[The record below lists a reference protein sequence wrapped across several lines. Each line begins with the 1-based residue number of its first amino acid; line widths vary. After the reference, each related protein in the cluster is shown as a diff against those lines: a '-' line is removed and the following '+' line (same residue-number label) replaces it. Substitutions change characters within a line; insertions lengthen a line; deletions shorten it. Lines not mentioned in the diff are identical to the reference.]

1 MRIIIIHIYVLIKYN
16 FDMKNLWFLLFLII
30 FNIQSSCELAENKNR
45 TIVAGGSLTEII
57 YFLNEQQRLVAVDIT
72 SNYPEIAT
80 TLPSIGYVRTLS
92 TEGVLSLD
100 PNLILGEE
108 DMGPPLVVDQI
119 KSTGVDLRVIEE
131 DYSLDS
137 ITGKILCVAKI
148 LGVREKATKLIN
160 SELQNNIDNLIEVK
174 LTGLNK
180 NKKVMIILG
189 MDGTSP
195 MVAGLQTSGNGF
207 IDMIGAS
214 NIMNSFEGWKP
225 VSAESILVENPDL
238 IIITNRGLNNFGT
251 IEKLAQHPSLAF
263 TNAAQNLNI
272 LAIDGMSLLGFG
284 PRTIEVANTVAEKLK
299 SIN

>member
-1 MRIIIIHIYVLIKYN
+1 MRNLLI
-16 FDMKNLWFLLFLII
+16 LLFIVVL
-30 FNIQSSCELAENKNR
+30 NIQPSCFAAKSFDK

-57 YFLNEQQRLVAVDIT
+57 YFLNEEEKLVAVDIT
-72 SNYPEIAT
+72 SNYPEKAT
-80 TLPSIGYVRTLS
+80 ELPSIGYVRTLS

-108 DMGPPLVVDQI
+108 DMGPPLVIDQI

-131 DYSLDS
+131 DYTLES
-137 ITGKILCVAKI
+137 ITGKILCVGEI
-148 LGVREKATKLIN
+148 LGVKEKATKLIN
-160 SELQNNIDNLIEVK
+160 SELQKNIDNLIDTK
-174 LTGLNK
+174 LAGVNK

-207 IDMIGAS
+207 IGMIGAS
-214 NIMNSFEGWKP
+214 NIMSSFEGWKP
-225 VSAESILVENPDL
+225 VSAESILVQNPDL

>member
-1 MRIIIIHIYVLIKYN
+1 MRNLLI
-16 FDMKNLWFLLFLII
+16 LLFIVVL
-30 FNIQSSCELAENKNR
+30 NIQPSCFAAKSFDK
-45 TIVAGGSLTEII
+45 TIVAGGSITEII
-57 YFLNEQQRLVAVDIT
+57 YFLNEEEKLVAVDIT
-72 SNYPEIAT
+72 SNYPEKAT
-80 TLPSIGYVRTLS
+80 ELPSIGYVRTLS

-108 DMGPPLVVDQI
+108 DMGPPLVIDQI

-131 DYSLDS
+131 DYTLDS
-137 ITGKILCVAKI
+137 ITGKILCVGEI
-148 LGVREKATKLIN
+148 LGVKEKATKLIN
-160 SELQNNIDNLIEVK
+160 SKLQKNIDNLIDTK
-174 LTGLNK
+174 LAGVNK

-207 IDMIGAS
+207 VEMIGAS
-214 NIMNSFEGWKP
+214 NIMSSFEGWKP
-225 VSAESILVENPDL
+225 VSAESILVQNPDL

>member
-1 MRIIIIHIYVLIKYN
+1 MRNVCLAILIII
-16 FDMKNLWFLLFLII
+16 FD
-30 FNIQSSCELAENKNR
+30 IQSSCEEAINKSR
-45 TIVAGGSLTEII
+45 IIVAGGSLTEII
-57 YFLNEQQRLVAVDIT
+57 YFLNEQEKLVAVDIT
-72 SNYPEIAT
+72 SNYPKKAT
-80 TLPSIGYVRTLS
+80 ELPSIGYVRSLS
-92 TEGVLSLD
+92 TEGVLSLN

-108 DMGPPLVVDQI
+108 DMGPPLVVEQI
-119 KSTGVDLRVIEE
+119 KNTGVDLRVIQE

-137 ITGKILCVAKI
+137 ITGKILCVGKI
-148 LGVREKATKLIN
+148 LGVTEKATKLIK
-160 SELQNNIDNLIEVK
+160 SKLQMNIDNLINVNLDK
-174 LTGLNK
+174 VNI

-195 MVAGLQTSGNGF
+195 MVAGRQTSGNGF
-207 IDMIGAS
+207 IGMIGAT

-251 IEKLAQHPSLAF
+251 IEKLAKHPSLAF

>member
-1 MRIIIIHIYVLIKYN
+1 MRNLLI
-16 FDMKNLWFLLFLII
+16 LLFIVVL
-30 FNIQSSCELAENKNR
+30 NIQPSCFAAKSFDK

-57 YFLNEQQRLVAVDIT
+57 YFLNEEEKLVAVDIT
-72 SNYPEIAT
+72 SNYPEKAT
-80 TLPSIGYVRTLS
+80 ELPSIGYVRTLS

-108 DMGPPLVVDQI
+108 DMGPPLVIDQI

-131 DYSLDS
+131 DYTLES
-137 ITGKILCVAKI
+137 ITGKILCVGEI
-148 LGVREKATKLIN
+148 LGVKEKATKLIN
-160 SELQNNIDNLIEVK
+160 SELQKNIDNLIDTK
-174 LTGLNK
+174 LAGVNK

-207 IDMIGAS
+207 IGMIGAS
-214 NIMNSFEGWKP
+214 NIMSSFEGWKP
-225 VSAESILVENPDL
+225 VSAESILVQNPDL

-263 TNAAQNLNI
+263 TNAAENLNI

>member
-1 MRIIIIHIYVLIKYN
+1 MRNLLI
-16 FDMKNLWFLLFLII
+16 LLFIVVL
-30 FNIQSSCELAENKNR
+30 NIQPSCFAAKSFDK

-57 YFLNEQQRLVAVDIT
+57 YFLNEEEKLVAVDIT
-72 SNYPEIAT
+72 SNYPEKAT
-80 TLPSIGYVRTLS
+80 ELPSIGYVRTLS

-108 DMGPPLVVDQI
+108 DMGPPLVIDQI

-131 DYSLDS
+131 DYTLES
-137 ITGKILCVAKI
+137 ITGKILCVGEI
-148 LGVREKATKLIN
+148 LGVKEKATKLIN
-160 SELQNNIDNLIEVK
+160 SELQKNIDNLIDTK
-174 LTGLNK
+174 LAGVNK

-207 IDMIGAS
+207 VEMIGAS
-214 NIMNSFEGWKP
+214 NIMSSFEGWKP
-225 VSAESILVENPDL
+225 VSAESILVQNPDL

>member
-1 MRIIIIHIYVLIKYN
+1 MRNLLI
-16 FDMKNLWFLLFLII
+16 LLFIVVL
-30 FNIQSSCELAENKNR
+30 NIQPSCFAAKSFDK

-57 YFLNEQQRLVAVDIT
+57 YFLNEEEKLVAVDIT
-72 SNYPEIAT
+72 SNYPEKAT
-80 TLPSIGYVRTLS
+80 ELPSIGYVRTLS

-108 DMGPPLVVDQI
+108 DMGPPLVIDQI

-131 DYSLDS
+131 NYTLES
-137 ITGKILCVAKI
+137 ITGKILCVGEI
-148 LGVREKATKLIN
+148 LGVKEKATKLIN
-160 SELQNNIDNLIEVK
+160 SELQKNIDNLIDTK
-174 LTGLNK
+174 LAGVNK

-207 IDMIGAS
+207 VEMIGAS
-214 NIMNSFEGWKP
+214 NIMSSFEGWKP
-225 VSAESILVENPDL
+225 VSAESILVQNPDL

-263 TNAAQNLNI
+263 TNAAKNLNI

>member
-1 MRIIIIHIYVLIKYN
+1 MRNLLI
-16 FDMKNLWFLLFLII
+16 LLFIVAL
-30 FNIQSSCELAENKNR
+30 NIQPSCFAAKSFDK

-57 YFLNEQQRLVAVDIT
+57 YFLNEEEILVAVDIT
-72 SNYPEIAT
+72 SNYPEEAT
-80 TLPSIGYVRTLS
+80 ELPKIGYVRTLS

-108 DMGPPLVVDQI
+108 DMGPPLVIDQI

-131 DYSLDS
+131 DYTLES
-137 ITGKILCVAKI
+137 ITGKILCVGEI
-148 LGVREKATKLIN
+148 LGVKEKATKLIN
-160 SELQNNIDNLIEVK
+160 SELQKNIDNLIDTK
-174 LTGLNK
+174 LAGVNK

-207 IDMIGAS
+207 IGMIGAS
-214 NIMNSFEGWKP
+214 NIMSSFEGWKP
-225 VSAESILVENPDL
+225 VSAESILVQNPDL

>member
-1 MRIIIIHIYVLIKYN
+1 MRNLLI
-16 FDMKNLWFLLFLII
+16 LLFIVVL
-30 FNIQSSCELAENKNR
+30 NIQPSCFAAKSFDK
-45 TIVAGGSLTEII
+45 TIVAGGSITEII
-57 YFLNEQQRLVAVDIT
+57 YFLNEEEKLVAVDIT
-72 SNYPEIAT
+72 SNYPEKAT
-80 TLPSIGYVRTLS
+80 ELPSIGYVRTLS

-108 DMGPPLVVDQI
+108 DMGPPLVIDQI

-131 DYSLDS
+131 DYTLDS
-137 ITGKILCVAKI
+137 IIGKILCVGEI
-148 LGVREKATKLIN
+148 LGVKEKATKLIN
-160 SELQNNIDNLIEVK
+160 SELQKNIDNLIDTK
-174 LTGLNK
+174 LAGVNK

-207 IDMIGAS
+207 IGMIGAS
-214 NIMNSFEGWKP
+214 NIMSSFEGWKP
-225 VSAESILVENPDL
+225 VSAESILVQNPDL

>member
-1 MRIIIIHIYVLIKYN
+1 MRNVCLAILIII
-16 FDMKNLWFLLFLII
+16 FD
-30 FNIQSSCELAENKNR
+30 IQSSCEEAINKSR
-45 TIVAGGSLTEII
+45 IIVAGGSLTEII
-57 YFLNEQQRLVAVDIT
+57 YFLNEQEKLVAVDIT
-72 SNYPEIAT
+72 SNYPKKAT
-80 TLPSIGYVRTLS
+80 ELPSIGYVRSLS
-92 TEGVLSLD
+92 TEGVLSLN

-108 DMGPPLVVDQI
+108 DMGPPLVVEQI
-119 KSTGVDLRVIEE
+119 KNTGVDLRVIQE

-137 ITGKILCVAKI
+137 ITGKILCVGKI
-148 LGVREKATKLIN
+148 LGVTEKATKLIK
-160 SELQNNIDNLIEVK
+160 SKLQKNIDNLINVNLDK
-174 LTGLNK
+174 VNI

-195 MVAGLQTSGNGF
+195 MVAGRQTSGNGF
-207 IDMIGAS
+207 IGMIGAT

-251 IEKLAQHPSLAF
+251 IEKLAKHPSLAF

>member
-1 MRIIIIHIYVLIKYN
+1 MRNLLI
-16 FDMKNLWFLLFLII
+16 LLFIVVL
-30 FNIQSSCELAENKNR
+30 NIQPSCFAAKSFDK
-45 TIVAGGSLTEII
+45 TIVAGGSITEII
-57 YFLNEQQRLVAVDIT
+57 YFLNEEEKLVAVDIT
-72 SNYPEIAT
+72 SNYPEKAT
-80 TLPSIGYVRTLS
+80 ELPSIGYVRTLS

-108 DMGPPLVVDQI
+108 DMGPPLVIDQI

-131 DYSLDS
+131 DYTLDS
-137 ITGKILCVAKI
+137 ITGKILCVGEI
-148 LGVREKATKLIN
+148 LGVKEKATKLIN
-160 SELQNNIDNLIEVK
+160 SELQKNIDNLIETK
-174 LTGLNK
+174 LAGVNK

-207 IDMIGAS
+207 VEMIGAS
-214 NIMNSFEGWKP
+214 NIMSSFEGWKP
-225 VSAESILVENPDL
+225 VSAESILVQNPDL

>member
-1 MRIIIIHIYVLIKYN
+1 MRNLLI
-16 FDMKNLWFLLFLII
+16 LLFIVVL
-30 FNIQSSCELAENKNR
+30 NIQPSCFAAKSFDK

-57 YFLNEQQRLVAVDIT
+57 YFLNEEEKLVAVDIT
-72 SNYPEIAT
+72 SNYPEKAT
-80 TLPSIGYVRTLS
+80 ELPSIGYVRTLS

-108 DMGPPLVVDQI
+108 DMGPPLVIDQI

-131 DYSLDS
+131 DYTLES
-137 ITGKILCVAKI
+137 ITGKILCVGEI
-148 LGVREKATKLIN
+148 LGVKEKATKLIN
-160 SELQNNIDNLIEVK
+160 SELQKNIDNLIDTRLAGV
-174 LTGLNK
+174 NK

-207 IDMIGAS
+207 IGMIGAS
-214 NIMNSFEGWKP
+214 NIMSSFEGWKP
-225 VSAESILVENPDL
+225 VSAESILVQNPDL

>member
-1 MRIIIIHIYVLIKYN
+1 MRNLLI
-16 FDMKNLWFLLFLII
+16 LLFIVVL
-30 FNIQSSCELAENKNR
+30 NIQPSCFAAKSFDK

-57 YFLNEQQRLVAVDIT
+57 YFLNEEEKLVAVDIT
-72 SNYPEIAT
+72 SNYPEKAT
-80 TLPSIGYVRTLS
+80 ELPSIGYVRTLS

-108 DMGPPLVVDQI
+108 DMGPPLVIDQI

-131 DYSLDS
+131 DYTLES
-137 ITGKILCVAKI
+137 ITGKILCVGEI
-148 LGVREKATKLIN
+148 LGVKEKATKLIN
-160 SELQNNIDNLIEVK
+160 SELQKNIDNLIDTRLAGV
-174 LTGLNK
+174 NK

-207 IDMIGAS
+207 IGMIGAS
-214 NIMNSFEGWKP
+214 NIMSSFEGWKP

>member
-1 MRIIIIHIYVLIKYN
+1 MRNLLI
-16 FDMKNLWFLLFLII
+16 LLFIVVL
-30 FNIQSSCELAENKNR
+30 NIQPSCFAAKSFDK

-57 YFLNEQQRLVAVDIT
+57 YFLNEEEKLVAVDIT
-72 SNYPEIAT
+72 SNYPEKAT
-80 TLPSIGYVRTLS
+80 ELPSIGYVRTLS

-108 DMGPPLVVDQI
+108 DMGPPLVIDQI

-131 DYSLDS
+131 DYTLDS
-137 ITGKILCVAKI
+137 IIGKILCVGEI
-148 LGVREKATKLIN
+148 LGVKEKATKLIN
-160 SELQNNIDNLIEVK
+160 SELQKNIDNLIDTK
-174 LTGLNK
+174 LAGVNK

-207 IDMIGAS
+207 VEMIGAS
-214 NIMNSFEGWKP
+214 NIMSSFEGWKP
-225 VSAESILVENPDL
+225 VSAESILVQNPDL

-263 TNAAQNLNI
+263 TNAAENLNI

>member
-1 MRIIIIHIYVLIKYN
+1 MRNLLI
-16 FDMKNLWFLLFLII
+16 LLFIVVL
-30 FNIQSSCELAENKNR
+30 NIQPSCFAAKSFDK

-57 YFLNEQQRLVAVDIT
+57 YFLNEEEKLVAVDIT
-72 SNYPEIAT
+72 SNYPEKAT
-80 TLPSIGYVRTLS
+80 ELPSIGYVRTLS

-108 DMGPPLVVDQI
+108 DMGPPLVIDQI

-131 DYSLDS
+131 DYTLDS
-137 ITGKILCVAKI
+137 IIGKILCVGEI
-148 LGVREKATKLIN
+148 LGVKEKATKLIN
-160 SELQNNIDNLIEVK
+160 SELQKNIDNLIDTK
-174 LTGLNK
+174 LAGVNK

-207 IDMIGAS
+207 IGMIGAS
-214 NIMNSFEGWKP
+214 NIMSSFEGWKP
-225 VSAESILVENPDL
+225 VSAESILVQNPDL

>member
-1 MRIIIIHIYVLIKYN
+1 MR
-16 FDMKNLWFLLFLII
+16 NLLFLLFIVVL
-30 FNIQSSCELAENKNR
+30 NIQPSCFAAKSFDK

-57 YFLNEQQRLVAVDIT
+57 YFLNEEEKLVAVDIT
-72 SNYPEIAT
+72 SNYPEKAT
-80 TLPSIGYVRTLS
+80 ELPSIGYVRTLS

-108 DMGPPLVVDQI
+108 DMGPPLVIDQI

-131 DYSLDS
+131 DYTLES
-137 ITGKILCVAKI
+137 ITGKILCVGEI
-148 LGVREKATKLIN
+148 LGVKEKATKLIN
-160 SELQNNIDNLIEVK
+160 SELQKNIDNLIDTK
-174 LTGLNK
+174 LAGVNK

-207 IDMIGAS
+207 IGMIGAS
-214 NIMNSFEGWKP
+214 NIMSSFEGWKP

>member
-1 MRIIIIHIYVLIKYN
+1 MRNLLI
-16 FDMKNLWFLLFLII
+16 LLFIVVL
-30 FNIQSSCELAENKNR
+30 NIQPSCFAAKSFDK

-57 YFLNEQQRLVAVDIT
+57 YFLNEEEKLVAVDIT
-72 SNYPEIAT
+72 SNYPEKAT
-80 TLPSIGYVRTLS
+80 ELPSIGYVRTLS

-108 DMGPPLVVDQI
+108 DMGPPLVIDQI

-131 DYSLDS
+131 DYTLES
-137 ITGKILCVAKI
+137 ITGKILCVGEI
-148 LGVREKATKLIN
+148 LGVKEKATKLIN
-160 SELQNNIDNLIEVK
+160 SELQKNIDNLIDTK
-174 LTGLNK
+174 LAGVNK

-207 IDMIGAS
+207 VEMIGAS

-225 VSAESILVENPDL
+225 VSAESILVQNPDL

>member
-1 MRIIIIHIYVLIKYN
+1 MRNLLI
-16 FDMKNLWFLLFLII
+16 LLFIVVL
-30 FNIQSSCELAENKNR
+30 NIQPSCFAAKSFDK

-57 YFLNEQQRLVAVDIT
+57 YFLNEEEKLVAVDIT
-72 SNYPEIAT
+72 SNYPEKAT
-80 TLPSIGYVRTLS
+80 ELPSIGYVRTLS

-108 DMGPPLVVDQI
+108 DMGPPLVIDQI

-131 DYSLDS
+131 DYTLDS
-137 ITGKILCVAKI
+137 IIGKILCVGEI
-148 LGVREKATKLIN
+148 LGVKEKATKLIN
-160 SELQNNIDNLIEVK
+160 SELKKNIDNLIDTK
-174 LTGLNK
+174 LAGVNK

-207 IDMIGAS
+207 VEMIGAS
-214 NIMNSFEGWKP
+214 NIMSSFEGWKP
-225 VSAESILVENPDL
+225 VSAESILVQNPDL

>member
-1 MRIIIIHIYVLIKYN
+1 MRNLLI
-16 FDMKNLWFLLFLII
+16 LLFIVVL
-30 FNIQSSCELAENKNR
+30 NIQPSCFAAKSFDK
-45 TIVAGGSLTEII
+45 TIVAGGSITEII
-57 YFLNEQQRLVAVDIT
+57 YFLNEEEKLVAVDIT
-72 SNYPEIAT
+72 SNYPEKAT
-80 TLPSIGYVRTLS
+80 ELPSIGYVRTLS

-108 DMGPPLVVDQI
+108 DMGPPLVIDQI

-131 DYSLDS
+131 DYTLES
-137 ITGKILCVAKI
+137 ITGKILCVGEI
-148 LGVREKATKLIN
+148 LGVKEKATKLIN
-160 SELQNNIDNLIEVK
+160 SELKKNIDNLIDTK
-174 LTGLNK
+174 LAGVNK

-207 IDMIGAS
+207 IGMIGAS
-214 NIMNSFEGWKP
+214 NIMSSFEGWKP
-225 VSAESILVENPDL
+225 VSAESILVQNPDL

>member
-1 MRIIIIHIYVLIKYN
+1 MRNLLI
-16 FDMKNLWFLLFLII
+16 LLFIVVL
-30 FNIQSSCELAENKNR
+30 NIQPSCFAAKSFDK

-57 YFLNEQQRLVAVDIT
+57 YFLNEEEKLVAVDIT
-72 SNYPEIAT
+72 SNYPEKAT
-80 TLPSIGYVRTLS
+80 ELPSIGYVRTLS

-108 DMGPPLVVDQI
+108 DMGPPLVIDQI

-131 DYSLDS
+131 DYTLES
-137 ITGKILCVAKI
+137 ITGKILCVGEI
-148 LGVREKATKLIN
+148 LGVKEKATKLIN
-160 SELQNNIDNLIEVK
+160 SELQKNIDNLIDTRLAGV
-174 LTGLNK
+174 NK

-207 IDMIGAS
+207 IGMIGAS
-214 NIMNSFEGWKP
+214 NIMSSFEGWKP
-225 VSAESILVENPDL
+225 VSAESILVQNPDL

-263 TNAAQNLNI
+263 TNAAENLNI

>member
-1 MRIIIIHIYVLIKYN
+1 MRNLLI
-16 FDMKNLWFLLFLII
+16 LLFIVVL
-30 FNIQSSCELAENKNR
+30 NIQPSCFAAKSFDK

-57 YFLNEQQRLVAVDIT
+57 YFLNEEEKLVAVDIT
-72 SNYPEIAT
+72 SNYPEKAT
-80 TLPSIGYVRTLS
+80 ELPSIGYVRTLS

-108 DMGPPLVVDQI
+108 DMGPPLVIDQI

-131 DYSLDS
+131 DYTLES
-137 ITGKILCVAKI
+137 ITGKILCVGEI
-148 LGVREKATKLIN
+148 LGVKEKATKLIN
-160 SELQNNIDNLIEVK
+160 SELQKNIDNLIDTK
-174 LTGLNK
+174 LAGVNK

-207 IDMIGAS
+207 IGMIGAS
-214 NIMNSFEGWKP
+214 NIMSSFEGWKP

>member
-45 TIVAGGSLTEII
+45 TIVAGGSLTEIV

-137 ITGKILCVAKI
+137 ITGKILCVGEI
-148 LGVREKATKLIN
+148 LGVKEKATKLIN
-160 SELQNNIDNLIEVK
+160 SELQKNIDNLIETK
-174 LTGLNK
+174 LAGVNK

>member
-1 MRIIIIHIYVLIKYN
+1 MR
-16 FDMKNLWFLLFLII
+16 NLLFLLFIVVL
-30 FNIQSSCELAENKNR
+30 NIQPSCFAAKSFDK

-57 YFLNEQQRLVAVDIT
+57 YFLNEEEKLVAVDIT
-72 SNYPEIAT
+72 SNYPEKAT
-80 TLPSIGYVRTLS
+80 ELPSIGYVRTLS

-108 DMGPPLVVDQI
+108 DMGPPLVIDQI

-131 DYSLDS
+131 DYTLES
-137 ITGKILCVAKI
+137 ITGKILCVGEI
-148 LGVREKATKLIN
+148 LGVKEKATKLIN
-160 SELQNNIDNLIEVK
+160 SELQKNIDNLIDTK
-174 LTGLNK
+174 LAGVNK

-207 IDMIGAS
+207 IGMIGAS
-214 NIMNSFEGWKP
+214 NIMSSFEGWKP
-225 VSAESILVENPDL
+225 VSAESILVQNPDL

>member
-1 MRIIIIHIYVLIKYN
+1 MRNLLI
-16 FDMKNLWFLLFLII
+16 LLFIVVL
-30 FNIQSSCELAENKNR
+30 NIQPSCFAAKSFDK
-45 TIVAGGSLTEII
+45 TIVAGGSITEII
-57 YFLNEQQRLVAVDIT
+57 YFLNEEEKLVAVDIT
-72 SNYPEIAT
+72 SNYPEKAT
-80 TLPSIGYVRTLS
+80 ELPSIGYVRTLS

-108 DMGPPLVVDQI
+108 DMGPPLVIDQI

-131 DYSLDS
+131 DYTLDS
-137 ITGKILCVAKI
+137 IIGKILCVGEI
-148 LGVREKATKLIN
+148 LGVKEKATKLIN
-160 SELQNNIDNLIEVK
+160 SELQKNIDNLIDTK
-174 LTGLNK
+174 LAGVNK

-207 IDMIGAS
+207 VEMIGAS
-214 NIMNSFEGWKP
+214 NIMSSFEGWKP
-225 VSAESILVENPDL
+225 VSAESILVQNPDL

>member
-1 MRIIIIHIYVLIKYN
+1 MRNVCLAILIII
-16 FDMKNLWFLLFLII
+16 FD
-30 FNIQSSCELAENKNR
+30 IQSSCEEAINKSR
-45 TIVAGGSLTEII
+45 IIVAGGSLTEII
-57 YFLNEQQRLVAVDIT
+57 YFLNEQEKLVAVDIT
-72 SNYPEIAT
+72 SNYPEKAT
-80 TLPSIGYVRTLS
+80 ELPSIGYVRSLS
-92 TEGVLSLD
+92 TEGVLSLN

-108 DMGPPLVVDQI
+108 DMGPPLVVEQI
-119 KSTGVDLRVIEE
+119 KNTGVDLRVIQE

-137 ITGKILCVAKI
+137 ITGKILCVGKI
-148 LGVREKATKLIN
+148 LGVTEKATKLIK
-160 SELQNNIDNLIEVK
+160 SKLQKNIDNLINVNLDK
-174 LTGLNK
+174 VNI

-195 MVAGLQTSGNGF
+195 MVAGRQTSGNGF
-207 IDMIGAS
+207 IGMIGAN

-251 IEKLAQHPSLAF
+251 IEKLAKHPSLAF

>member
-1 MRIIIIHIYVLIKYN
+1 MRNLLI
-16 FDMKNLWFLLFLII
+16 LLFIVVL
-30 FNIQSSCELAENKNR
+30 NIQPSCFAAKSFDK
-45 TIVAGGSLTEII
+45 TIVAGGSITEII
-57 YFLNEQQRLVAVDIT
+57 YFLNEEEKLVAVDIT
-72 SNYPEIAT
+72 SNYPEKAT
-80 TLPSIGYVRTLS
+80 ELPSIGYVRTLS

-108 DMGPPLVVDQI
+108 DMGPPLVIDQI

-131 DYSLDS
+131 DYTLES
-137 ITGKILCVAKI
+137 ITGKILCVGEI
-148 LGVREKATKLIN
+148 LGVKEKATKLIN
-160 SELQNNIDNLIEVK
+160 SELQKNIDNLIDTK
-174 LTGLNK
+174 LAGVNK

-207 IDMIGAS
+207 VEMIGAS
-214 NIMNSFEGWKP
+214 NIMSSFEGWKP
-225 VSAESILVENPDL
+225 VSAESILVQNPDL

>member
-1 MRIIIIHIYVLIKYN
+1 MRNLLI
-16 FDMKNLWFLLFLII
+16 LLFIVVL
-30 FNIQSSCELAENKNR
+30 NIQPSCFAAKSFDK

-57 YFLNEQQRLVAVDIT
+57 YFLNEEEKLVAVDIT
-72 SNYPEIAT
+72 SNYPEKAT
-80 TLPSIGYVRTLS
+80 ELPSIGYVRTLS

-108 DMGPPLVVDQI
+108 DMGPPLVIDQI

-131 DYSLDS
+131 DYTLDS
-137 ITGKILCVAKI
+137 IIGKILCVGEI
-148 LGVREKATKLIN
+148 LGVKEKATKLIN
-160 SELQNNIDNLIEVK
+160 SELQKNIDNLIDTK
-174 LTGLNK
+174 LAGVNK

-207 IDMIGAS
+207 VEMIGAS
-214 NIMNSFEGWKP
+214 NIMSSFEGWKP
-225 VSAESILVENPDL
+225 VSAESILVQNPDL